1 MCKGLY
7 PGKGCH
13 VIPGTGGEE
22 KKMENE
28 QEKNRRI
35 GEVLADIQNDIGYHF
50 DYTPGRHDWFIVEYQ
65 HDREE
70 VGLLASVFNVLI
82 SSMEKIGLR
91 FIKIFVCKWNER
103 TLDIVFRE
111 IVPMHGE

>member
-1 MCKGLY
+1 MCKDLY
-7 PGKGCH
+7 ATMHCH
-13 VIPGTGGEE
+13 VIPGTGDGEM
-22 KKMENE
+22 KMENE

-35 GEVLADIQNDIGYHF
+35 EEVLVDIQDDIGYHF
-50 DYTPGRHDWFIVEYQ
+50 DYTSGKHDWIIIEYQ
-65 HDREE
+65 HDKEE
-70 VGLLASVFNVLI
+70 VGLPASVFNVLI

-111 IVPMHGE
+111 IVYGHGE